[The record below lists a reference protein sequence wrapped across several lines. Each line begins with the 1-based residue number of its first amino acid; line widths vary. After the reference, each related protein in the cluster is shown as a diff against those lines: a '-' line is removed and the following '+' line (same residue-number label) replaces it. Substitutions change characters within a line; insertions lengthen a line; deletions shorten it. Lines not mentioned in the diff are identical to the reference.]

1 MFAQQSVL
9 FPMNAMLATR
19 RAVRTIRAS
28 EIKATLSPLSSLAAM
43 ESSDIELAK
52 SQVQGQMATQY
63 LQEVMMVINNKC
75 FNKCVTRPGP
85 KLDDSE
91 KVCLAK
97 CMDRYL
103 DTMALVSQS
112 WIARNRQQ
120 AAMQGGG
127 MDGLQ

>member
-1 MFAQQSVL
+1 VSSIAVDVV
-9 FPMNAMLATR
+9 ATPTHPRVRR
-19 RAVRTIRAS
+19 RAALYRGTLAAAS
-28 EIKATLSPLSSLAAM
+28 PRRISSLAAM